1 MRSKQAFPAP
11 PDRERRW
18 TGRERRLLRREAEPD
33 APILAELFSV
43 ERLEQHAQTL
53 AAAQAI
59 TETPRRGRPV
69 GPRIAENGRVLLDA
83 YRILAQAIRD
93 ERSITPAAEWLVD
106 NFPIVD
112 EQLREIR
119 DDLPPDYY
127 RELPKLAGGHLEGYP
142 RVMGLAWAY
151 IAHTDSRFDP
161 ESLRRMV
168 RAYQAVEPL
177 TIGELWAIAI
187 SLRILLVEN
196 LRRIAEEIV
205 HSRAARQRADELA
218 DRLLGLGPDGP
229 EIGPTSRRL
238 SAEAL
243 PTSARVQLFQRLRD
257 QDPAVTPAVRWLEE
271 LLASQG
277 TTAEE
282 VVRLEHQRQATMNV
296 TVRNVI
302 MSMRLISWF
311 DWAEFVESVSAVDEV
326 LRAGSRFAEM
336 DFATRDRY
344 RHAIEVLARGAGRT
358 EIEVAREA
366 VAMAAESAAPEAGAG
381 AEGASAPGA
390 EAQLAA
396 HEQEAPDDAAP
407 ERATHRRDPGYFLI
421 ADGRLELER
430 ALGARVPPGVRL
442 RRAYIRTATASYLGT
457 SAIVTAVLLAVP
469 LALSWYVGAAGLGIV
484 LVAILAL
491 GPASD
496 LAISLVNW
504 AVTNVLGPKAL
515 PRLDLDDGVPS
526 SLRTLVVVPM
536 LLTSE
541 AEAEAQVSGL
551 EVHYLANRDGDVRFA
566 LLSDWLDAP
575 TEQVPGDDELLAGT
589 AAAID
594 RLNERHGE
602 APGGGARFLLFHRG
616 RRWNESEGRW
626 IGWERKRGKLGEL
639 NALLRG
645 STTTGIM
652 TMGRPSSVPPG
663 DVRYVVTLDA
673 DTRLPRGAVGRLVG
687 TIAHPLNRA
696 VFDLSAGRVIRGY
709 GVLQPRITS
718 TLPAEHEGS
727 AFQRI
732 FSGSAGIDPY
742 ASAVSDVYQDLFG
755 EGSFTGKGIYDLDA
769 FAAAMEDRV
778 PENALLSHDLFEGVF
793 AQAGL
798 VTDIELFDEFPSNYL
813 VSASRQHRWARGDWQ
828 LLPWIL
834 GRDRDARGRRG
845 HGSMPGIARWKMV
858 DNLRRTLS
866 APLTLAMLV
875 AAWTLPSVSAATW
888 TAFVL
893 ASVLIPAAL
902 PVVGGLLPQRKG
914 ISKRSHLR
922 AVGADI
928 TLAVAHVGLG
938 FTFLT
943 HQAWLMVDAI
953 GRTLARLY
961 VTRRNLLEWTTA
973 AQAKA
978 RGDLDAAGFYRQ
990 MAGGVAIAAA
1000 VAILVLVVKPGAA
1013 PLAAPFVVLWLAAP
1027 LVARRASQ
1035 PPPDSAAEHLS
1046 PGDVASLRLTARRTW
1061 RFFET
1066 FVDHDDHGL
1075 PPDNF
1080 QDDPLPTVAHRT
1092 SPTNI
1097 GMYLLA
1103 TVTARDFGWIGTL
1116 EMVDRLEATLA
1127 SIASLERFR
1136 GHLYNWYDTRDLHRL
1151 EPAYVSS
1158 VDSGNLA
1165 GHLLTLSNACRLMID
1180 QPLPIAAALAGI
1192 GDAMA
1197 LARDAAGGIGDDRRS
1212 QTLTRRQLD
1221 EAFELPDGTSGGIPT
1236 TPEAWAARLADLS
1249 AHTGTLADVAAALT
1263 AERGEG
1269 PGSELV
1275 AWAEATR
1282 RAVESHV
1289 RDLALFGQGPGA
1301 AAPSTTAGAFPTISE
1316 LSDPPVGEVGDGSS
1330 AAVTLA
1336 RRLRA
1341 IADQAQQ
1348 LFREMDF
1355 SFLFDPTRK
1364 LFSIG
1369 FRVRDGTL
1377 DPSYYDLLASEC
1389 RLTSFLAIAKG
1400 DVAPDHWFRLGRS
1413 LTPVGRGS
1421 ALISWSGSMFEYLMP
1436 ALVMRAPALSLL
1448 DQTYRLVVARQMSY
1462 AAELGVPWGI
1472 SESAFNARDLEQQYQ
1487 YSSFGV
1493 PGLGL
1498 KRGLSEDVV
1507 VAPYATGLAAMIRP
1521 EAAVRNFAR
1530 LAAAGASGP
1539 YGFREALDFTARR
1552 LPEGATVAVV
1562 KSYMAHHQGMALV
1575 AIGNVINNRAM
1586 VDRFHADPIVEATE
1600 LLLQERM
1607 PRDVLVARPRAEEVK
1622 SAADVRD
1629 LVPPVL
1635 RRFTSPHDAIP
1646 RTHVLSNGR
1655 YAVMVT
1661 AAGSGYSRWGD
1672 IAVTRWREDVTR
1684 DSWGSYLFLRDM
1696 ESGAVWSAGHQP
1708 TGVEADTYE
1717 VVYAEDHAE
1726 ISRRDGTITTGLTI
1740 VVSAEHDAE
1749 IRRVTLTNLG
1759 THERQVELTS
1769 YAEIALAPQAADM
1782 AHPAFQNLFVQT
1794 EFLPEIGAL
1803 LATRRPRSRDE
1814 APIWAAH
1821 VAAVEGEAAGVVQ
1834 YETDRARF
1842 LGRGR
1847 TARSPVSVIDGRPL
1861 SNTVGAV
1868 LDPIFS
1874 LRCRVRL
1881 APGATAH
1888 AIFSTVVAGSREDV
1902 LDLADKYR
1910 ESATFERATTLA
1922 WTQAQVQLHHLGID
1936 SDEAHLFQRLAN
1948 RIIFSDP
1955 SLRPAASLLAAN
1967 QRGAPSL
1974 WAHGISGDLPI
1985 VLVRIDEA
1993 EDLEIIR
2000 QLLRA
2005 HEYWRLKLLD
2015 VDLVIL
2021 NEHGATYAG
2030 ELHDSLETLVRTSQ
2044 SILVP
2049 EGHRGRG
2056 GVTILRGD
2064 QLSADDR
2071 TLLLAAARAVLLSRR
2086 GSLSDQVI
2094 RLDRPAERL
2103 APPPPPPAPRSPRS
2117 EATPPRPELEFFNGL
2132 GGFSD
2137 RGREYVAILGPG
2149 QSTPAPWLNVIANE
2163 SFGFQVSESGSGY
2176 TWSGNSR
2183 ENQLTPWS
2191 NDPVSD
2197 PVSEAIYVRDDETGE
2212 LWGPTAQPI
2221 RLEESTYVVRHGAG
2235 YSRFEHVHD
2244 GIALDLVQLVPLDEP
2259 LKVSLLTVE
2268 NRSGRSRRLSVSA
2281 YAEWALGTSR
2291 GASAPRIV
2299 TELDPETGAILVRNS
2314 WNTEFGGRVS
2324 FLDLG
2329 GRQTAWTADRT
2340 EFLGRNGAPDAP
2352 AGLDRGHRLRGA
2364 AGAGLDPCAAL
2375 QTTFELASGAR
2386 TSVVVL
2392 LGEADAGAS
2401 AADLVRRGRAAD
2413 HEATLRDVGR
2423 FWEAARETVQVRTPD
2438 RSMDIMLNGWLLYQT
2453 LACRLWARTAFYQ
2466 AGGAYGFRDQLQDVI
2481 ALVTS
2486 KRDLAREHLLR
2497 AAAHQFVEGDVQ
2509 HWWHPPSGRGVRT
2522 RISDDRVWLPY
2533 AVARYLAVTDDTAI
2547 LDETVPY
2554 LEGPALRPDQEDAY
2568 FQPEQSTTSA
2578 SLYAHCAAALDRSL
2592 AVGAHGL
2599 PLIGSGDWN
2608 DGMNRVGQE
2617 GRGESVWLGWF
2628 LYAVLAAFAPIAEER
2643 GERPRAN
2650 RWRVRMRALRRALE
2664 SQGWDGDWYRRAF
2677 FDDGTPLGSAINA
2690 ECRIDSI
2697 AQSWAV
2703 LSGAAPTARAER
2715 AMAAVDEFLVRRGDG
2730 LVLLFTPPFDHS
2742 DVDPGYVKGYLPG
2755 IRENGGQYTHGAIW
2769 SVLAWAALGDGDRAG
2784 ELFSILNPINH
2795 SATRAGLHR
2804 YKVEPYVMAADV
2816 YAEPPHVG
2824 RGGWTWYTASA
2835 GWMYQAGMEG
2845 ILGFRLRG
2853 STLLIDPCIPRA
2865 WPGFEID
2872 FRYHSARY
2880 EIVVQNPQGVSR
2892 GVVSWDLDGE
2902 AQPGAAPAHAG
2913 GIEAARPDGVPAA
2926 PLGATIPLVDDG
2938 ATHRIRVVLGPAAVA
2953 EQMAAAPLQPAGT

>member
-1 MRSKQAFPAP
+1 M
-11 PDRERRW
+11 
-18 TGRERRLLRREAEPD
+18 
-33 APILAELFSV
+33 

-53 AAAQAI
+53 AAAQTVTDA
-59 TETPRRGRPV
+59 PRRGHAV
-69 GPRIAENGRVLLDA
+69 APRIAENGRVLVES
-83 YRILAQAIRD
+83 YRVLARAIKD

-127 RELPKLAGGHLEGYP
+127 RELPKLAEGHLAGYP
-142 RVMGLAWAY
+142 RVLGLAWAY

-177 TIGELWAIAI
+177 TIGELWATAI
-187 SLRILLVEN
+187 SLRILLVDN
-196 LRRIAEEIV
+196 LRRLAEQIV
-205 HSRAARQRADELA
+205 RGRAARQTADELA
-218 DRLLGLGPDGP
+218 DGLLGLGADSP
-229 EIGPTSRRL
+229 EVAAASLRRL
-238 SAEAL
+238 SRAAL
-243 PTSARVQLFQRLRD
+243 PTAARVQLFQRLRD
-257 QDPAVTPAVRWLEE
+257 QDPAATPALGWLEE
-271 LLASQG
+271 LLAAQG
-277 TTAEE
+277 TTTEE
-282 VVRLEHQRQATMNV
+282 MVRLEHQRQATMNV

-302 MSMRLISWF
+302 TSMRLISWF
-311 DWAEFVESVSAVDEV
+311 DWAEFVESVSLVDEV
-326 LRAGSRFAEM
+326 LGARSSFGEM

-344 RHAIEVLARGAGRT
+344 RHAVEELARGAGLT
-358 EIEVAREA
+358 EVEVAQRA
-366 VAMAAESAAPEAGAG
+366 AAMAAAAPSGGEV
-381 AEGASAPGA
+381 ESS
-390 EAQLAA
+390 LAA
-396 HEQEAPDDAAP
+396 
-407 ERATHRRDPGYFLI
+407 RRRDPGYYLI
-421 ADGRLELER
+421 ADGRSAFER
-430 ALGARVPPGVRL
+430 ALHVRVPLAGRL
-442 RRAYIRTATASYLGT
+442 RRADVRAGASGYLGT
-457 SAIVTAVLLAVP
+457 LALVTALILAVP
-469 LALSWYVGAAGLGIV
+469 LLLSAAGGAAGAAI
-484 LVAILAL
+484 LVMAILAVA
-491 GPASD
+491 PASD
-496 LAISLVNW
+496 LAIALVNR
-504 AVTNVLGPKAL
+504 AVTNALGPRAL

-526 SLRTLVVVPM
+526 RLRTLVVVPM
-536 LLTSE
+536 LLASE
-541 AEAEAQVSGL
+541 ADVEAQVGGL
-551 EVHYLANRDGDVRFA
+551 EVHYLGNREGDLRFA

-575 TEQVPGDDELLAGT
+575 TESVPGDDELLSAA

-602 APGGGARFLLFHRG
+602 APGGGARFLLFHR
-616 RRWNESEGRW
+616 RRSWNEVEGCW
-626 IGWERKRGKLGEL
+626 MGWERKRGKLHEL

-645 STTTGIM
+645 SATTGIL
-652 TMGRPSSVPPG
+652 TTGRAASTPPM

-687 TIAHPLNRA
+687 TIAHPLNQA
-696 VFDLSAGRVIRGY
+696 TFDSRAGRVTQGY

-718 TLPAEHEGS
+718 TLPAQHEAS
-727 AFQRI
+727 IFQGI
-732 FSGSAGIDPY
+732 YSGSAGIDPY

-769 FAAAMEDRV
+769 FDAAMADRV

-793 AQAGL
+793 ARAGL
-798 VTDIELFDEFPSNYL
+798 VTDVELFDEFPSNYL
-813 VSASRQHRWARGDWQ
+813 VSAARQHRWARGDWQ

-834 GRDRDARGRRG
+834 GRARDATGRRSR
-845 HGSMPGIARWKMV
+845 GSIPGIARWKMV
-858 DNLRRTLS
+858 DNLRRTMS
-866 APLTLAMLV
+866 APLTLATLV
-875 AAWTLPSVSAATW
+875 AAWTLPSASAGLW
-888 TAFVL
+888 TACVL
-893 ASVLIPAAL
+893 ASAIIPAAL
-902 PVVGGLLPQRKG
+902 PVLAGLLPRRQG

-922 AVGADI
+922 AVGADVA
-928 TLAVAHVGLG
+928 LAAAQVGLG
-938 FTFLT
+938 LAFLA

-953 GRTLARLY
+953 VRTLARLY
-961 VTRRNLLEWTTA
+961 ATRRNLLEWTTA

-978 RGDLDAAGFYRQ
+978 SQDLDLAGFYRQ

-1000 VAILVLVVKPGAA
+1000 TAVLVLAAKPGADWI
-1013 PLAAPFVVLWLAAP
+1013 AAPFVVLWLLSP
-1027 LVARRASQ
+1027 LVARWVSL
-1035 PPPDSAAEHLS
+1035 PPPESAAGQLS
-1046 PGDVASLRLTARRTW
+1046 AADVGALRLTARRTW
-1061 RFFET
+1061 RYFET
-1066 FVDHDDHGL
+1066 FVGPEDHAL

-1080 QDDPLPTVAHRT
+1080 QDDPRPLVAHRT

-1097 GMYLLA
+1097 GIYLLA

-1116 EMVDRLEATLA
+1116 EMVERLEATLA
-1127 SIASLERFR
+1127 TIGSLERFR
-1136 GHLYNWYDTRDLHRL
+1136 GHLFNWYDTRDLHRL

-1165 GHLLTLSNACRLMID
+1165 GHLLALSNACRQMID
-1180 QPLPIAAALAGI
+1180 QPLPVAAALAGI
-1192 GDAMA
+1192 GDGIA
-1197 LARDAAGGIGDDRRS
+1197 LTREAAAAISDDRRS
-1212 QTLTRRQLD
+1212 QTLTRRHLD
-1221 EAFELPDGTSGGIPT
+1221 QALELPAGAGAVPA
-1236 TPEAWAARLADLS
+1236 TPGAWAARLGELS
-1249 AHTGTLADVAAALT
+1249 AHGRTLSDVAAALT

-1269 PGSELV
+1269 ADGELV
-1275 AWAEATR
+1275 TWAEAAR
-1282 RAVESHV
+1282 LAVSSHV
-1289 RDLALFGQGPGA
+1289 RDLALLQPPHQG
-1301 AAPSTTAGAFPTISE
+1301 TAFPTIAE
-1316 LSDPPVGEVGDGSS
+1316 LSDPPVREAGDGS
-1330 AAVTLA
+1330 AAAAMLV
-1336 RRLRA
+1336 RRLQA
-1341 IADQAQQ
+1341 IADQAQR

-1355 SFLFDPTRK
+1355 GFLFDPTRK

-1377 DPSYYDLLASEC
+1377 DPSYYDLLASEA
-1389 RLTSFLAIAKG
+1389 RLASFLAIAKG
-1400 DVAPDHWFRLGRS
+1400 DVAPDHWFRLGRA

-1448 DQTYRLVVARQMSY
+1448 DHTYRLVVARQMSY

-1472 SESAFNARDLEQQYQ
+1472 SESAFNARDLEQTYQ

-1507 VAPYATGLAAMIRP
+1507 VAPYATALGAMVQP

-1530 LAAAGASGP
+1530 LRTAGAGGR
-1539 YGFREALDFTARR
+1539 YGFREALDYTARR
-1552 LPEGATVAVV
+1552 LPEGASVAIV

-1575 AIGNVINNRAM
+1575 ALGNVLNDGAM
-1586 VDRFHADPIVEATE
+1586 VERFHADPLVEATE
-1600 LLLQERM
+1600 LLLQERV

-1646 RTHVLSNGR
+1646 RTHLLSNGR

-1672 IAVTRWREDVTR
+1672 VAVTRWREDVTR

-1696 ESGAVWSAGHQP
+1696 HSGAVWSAGHQP
-1708 TGVEADTYE
+1708 SGTEADSYE
-1717 VVYAEDHAE
+1717 VTYAEDHAE
-1726 ISRRDGTITTGLTI
+1726 FARRDGSIATGLTI

-1759 THERQVELTS
+1759 SHERQIELTS
-1769 YAEIALAPQAADM
+1769 YAEIALAPQAADA

-1794 EFLPEIGAL
+1794 EFAPEIGAL
-1803 LATRRPRSRDE
+1803 LATRRPRSGDE
-1814 APIWAAH
+1814 KPIWAAH
-1821 VAAVEGEAAGVVQ
+1821 VAAVEDETGGVIQ

-1847 TARSPVSVIDGRPL
+1847 SVRSPVSVIDGRPL

-1874 LRCRVRL
+1874 LRCRVKL

-1888 AIFSTVVAGSREDV
+1888 AIFSTVVAESREQV

-1910 ESATFERATTLA
+1910 ESATFERAATLA
-1922 WTQAQVQLHHLGID
+1922 WTQAQVQLHHLGIEA
-1936 SDEAHLFQRLAN
+1936 DEAHLFQRLAN
-1948 RIIFSDP
+1948 RIVYSDP
-1955 SLRPAASLLAAN
+1955 SLRPSAGLLARN
-1967 QRGAPSL
+1967 ERGAPGL
-1974 WAHGISGDLPI
+1974 WAYGISGDLPI
-1985 VLVRIDEA
+1985 VMVRIDEA
-1993 EDLEIIR
+1993 EDLDIVR

-2021 NEHGATYAG
+2021 NEHGPTYAQD
-2030 ELHDSLETLVRTSQ
+2030 LHDSLEALVRTSQ
-2044 SILVP
+2044 STLAH
-2049 EGHRGRG
+2049 EGHPGHG
-2056 GVTILRGD
+2056 GVHILRGD
-2064 QLSADDR
+2064 QLSTEDR
-2071 TLLLAAARAVLLSRR
+2071 TLLQAAARAVLLSRR
-2086 GSLSDQVI
+2086 GSLADQVI
-2094 RLDRPAERL
+2094 RLERPERI
-2103 APPPPPPAPRSPRS
+2103 APPTVQPASRRTRS
-2117 EATPPRPELEFFNGL
+2117 AAAAPRPELEFFNGL
-2132 GGFSD
+2132 GGFAD
-2137 RGREYVAILGPG
+2137 GGREYVAILGPG
-2149 QSTPAPWLNVIANE
+2149 QATPAPWLNVIANA

-2176 TWSGNSR
+2176 TWSGNAR

-2191 NDPVSD
+2191 NDPVCD
-2197 PVSEAIYVRDDETGE
+2197 PVSEAIYVRDDDSGE

-2221 RLEESTYVVRHGAG
+2221 RCEESTYVARHGAG
-2235 YSRFEHVHD
+2235 YSRFEHLHD
-2244 GIALDLVQLVPLDEP
+2244 GIALNLVQFVPLDNP
-2259 LKVSLLTVE
+2259 LKVSVLTIE
-2268 NRSGRSRRLSVSA
+2268 NRSGRSRRLSVTA

-2299 TELDPETGAILVRNS
+2299 TALEPETRALLARNP
-2314 WNTEFGGRVS
+2314 WNTEFGGRVA

-2340 EFLGRNGAPDAP
+2340 EFLGRNGAPDRP
-2352 AGLDRGHRLRGA
+2352 AGLDRGHRLQGA
-2364 AGAGLDPCAAL
+2364 AGAGMDPCAAL
-2375 QTTFELASGAR
+2375 QTSFALANGAR
-2386 TSVVVL
+2386 TQVLVL
-2392 LGEADAGAS
+2392 LGEADEAS
-2401 AADLVRRGRAAD
+2401 AAADLIRRGRMAD
-2413 HEATLRDVGR
+2413 HEATLRGVASHWDDTQG
-2423 FWEAARETVQVRTPD
+2423 TIQVRTPD
-2438 RSMDIMLNGWLLYQT
+2438 RSMDILLNRWLIYQT

-2486 KRDLAREHLLR
+2486 RRELAREHLLR
-2497 AAAHQFVEGDVQ
+2497 AAARQFAEGDVQ

-2522 RISDDRVWLPY
+2522 RISDDRLWLPY
-2533 AVARYLAVTDDTAI
+2533 AVDRYLAVTGDTAV

-2554 LEGPALRPDQEDAY
+2554 LEGPALRPDQADAY
-2568 FQPEQSTTSA
+2568 FQPERSPDSA
-2578 SLYAHCAAALDRSL
+2578 SLFEHCAAALDRSL

-2608 DGMNRVGQE
+2608 DGMNRVGHE

-2628 LYAVLAAFAPIAEER
+2628 LHTVLAAFAPIAEAR
-2643 GERPRAN
+2643 RERPRAE
-2650 RWRVRMRALRRALE
+2650 RWRAHMKALRRALE
-2664 SQGWDGDWYRRAF
+2664 RDGWDGDWYRRAF

-2703 LSGAAPTARAER
+2703 LSGAANPPHAER
-2715 AMAAVDEFLVRRGDG
+2715 AMAAVEEYLVRRGDG

-2742 DVDPGYVKGYLPG
+2742 DVDPGYIKGYLPG

-2769 SVLAWAALGDGDRAG
+2769 SVLAFAALGDGDKAG

-2795 SATRAGLHR
+2795 ASTRAGVHR

-2816 YAEPPHVG
+2816 YTEPPHVG

-2835 GWMYQAGMEG
+2835 GWMYQAGVEG

-2853 STLLIDPCIPRA
+2853 TTLLLDPCIPRA
-2865 WPGFEID
+2865 WPSYEID
-2872 FRYHSARY
+2872 FRYHTARY
-2880 EIVVQNPQGVSR
+2880 EIVVENPQGVSR
-2892 GVVSWDLDGE
+2892 GVASAELDGQ
-2902 AQPGAAPAHAG
+2902 ALTGSGAA
-2913 GIEAARPDGVPAA
+2913 
-2926 PLGATIPLVDDG
+2926 IPLADDG
-2938 ATHRIRVVLGPAAVA
+2938 ATHRVRVVLG
-2953 EQMAAAPLQPAGT
+2953 